1 MDSST
6 YGSMVEHGG
15 YATGGIVGEHGPE
28 IVWLDRGVHVS
39 RTSATLAAFLQ
50 SGFTPERAIEVFR
63 RDPDDGC
70 AGVPARV

>member
-15 YATGGIVGEHGPE
+15 YATGGIA
-28 IVWLDRGVHVS
+28 S
-39 RTSATLAAFLQ
+39 TSTTKLIDA
-50 SGFTPERAIEVFR
+50 GFTPASATGEMRLLRHSGVVSIQLQR
-63 RDPDDGC
+63 PGTRDPDDGC

>member
-6 YGSMVEHGG
+6 YGSMVERGG
-15 YATGGIVGEHGPE
+15 YRTGGIVGEHGPE
-28 IVWLDRGVHVS
+28 IVWLDQGVHV
-39 RTSATLAAFLQ
+39 THATTLAEFIQ
-50 SGFTPERAIEVFR
+50 SSFTVGRAIDLGP